1 MSVASSKQT
10 VIFSGKN
17 IKNEALPVC
26 LASGLRI
33 CQTCDRLKSVV
44 HYCYCPDSRFFI
56 KNQLVCK

>member
-1 MSVASSKQT
+1 MLVASSKQI

-33 CQTCDRLKSVV
+33 CQTRDRLMSVI
-44 HYCYCPDSRFFI
+44 S
-56 KNQLVCK
+56 LLLLS

>member
-1 MSVASSKQT
+1 MSVASSKQI

-33 CQTCDRLKSVV
+33 CQTCDRLKSV
-44 HYCYCPDSRFFI
+44 SS
-56 KNQLVCK
+56 LLLLS